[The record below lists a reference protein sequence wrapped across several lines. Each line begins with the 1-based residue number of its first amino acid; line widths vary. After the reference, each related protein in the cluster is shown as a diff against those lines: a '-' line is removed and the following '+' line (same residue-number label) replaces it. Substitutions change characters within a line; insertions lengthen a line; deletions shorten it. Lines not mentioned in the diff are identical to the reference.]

1 MQWPKDTKE
10 VIKRKRTN
18 NDLQNITQKTK
29 DGARR
34 IPKKG
39 GFNSSAPERLAV
51 PVPYVN
57 PFIILLSETNT
68 I

>member
-39 GFNSSAPERLAV
+39 GLTQV
-51 PVPYVN
+51 
-57 PFIILLSETNT
+57 LQKD
-68 I
+68 